1 MEVECSIDTLGYLVI
16 WLFGE
21 LHYVF
26 TKLLVIVSVY
36 SGATIQ
42 KTIHSAVDPLRKTIG
57 PCDVG
62 YVTYFIV
69 ITRYGTICV
78 LWN

>member
-26 TKLLVIVSVY
+26 TKLLVIVSVF
-36 SGATIQ
+36 SGATLQ
-42 KTIHSAVDPLRKTIG
+42 KILYIPQWTRFGKLLGH
-57 PCDVG
+57 
-62 YVTYFIV
+62 VT
-69 ITRYGTICV
+69 
-78 LWN
+78 

>member
-42 KTIHSAVDPLRKTIG
+42 KNYTFRSG
-57 PCDVG
+57 PASEN
-62 YVTYFIV
+62 Y
-69 ITRYGTICV
+69 
-78 LWN
+78 WAM

>member
-36 SGATIQ
+36 SGATLQ
-42 KTIHSAVDPLRKTIG
+42 KTIRP
-57 PCDVG
+57 
-62 YVTYFIV
+62 
-69 ITRYGTICV
+69 
-78 LWN
+78 